1 MIHVAALSGGKD
13 STALLLQLR
22 DVNIEHKTVFCD
34 TGWEAQETY
43 DYIDYINEKI
53 LDGKLI
59 VLKSEKYDGFEDL
72 AIKRRMFPGL
82 RNRFCTEELKLKP
95 LWAYFESLDDEATSY
110 QGIRAEESL
119 SRSKMS
125 QHEWVNEAG
134 GYWINRPLLH
144 WTAED
149 VFAIHKKHGI
159 KPNPLYL
166 RGHSRVGCFPCVL
179 SGHTDIKRIFEDYPE
194 VIDRIRELEL
204 EVNQSAKEA
213 GLAAPKSFFRYD
225 KIPEAHRSIVGVR
238 KDEAGD
244 YRVGTVDDVA
254 RYLLEADEN
263 QLDMF
268 PTPKCMSVY
277 NLCE

>member
-1 MIHVAALSGGKD
+1 MIHVAAFSGGKD
-13 STALLLQLR
+13 SPALLLQLR
-22 DVNIEHKTVFCD
+22 DVNIEHRTVFCD

-72 AIKRRMFPGL
+72 AIKRKVFPNL
-82 RNRFCTEELKLKP
+82 RARFCTEELKLKP
-95 LWAYFESLDDEATSY
+95 LWSYFGTLDDEITSY
-110 QGIRAEESL
+110 QGVRAEESL
-119 SRSKMS
+119 ARSKMS
-125 QHEWVNEAG
+125 QHEWVNEGG
-134 GYWINRPLLH
+134 GYWVNRPLLH

-166 RGHSRVGCFPCVL
+166 KGHSRVGCFPCVL
-179 SGHTDIKRIFEDYPE
+179 SGHTDLKRIFKDYPE
-194 VIDRIRELEL
+194 VVDRIRKLEAD
-204 EVNQSAKEA
+204 VN
-213 GLAAPKSFFRYD
+213 AASGKPDAPRAVSRYD
-225 KIPEAHRSIVGVR
+225 KIPERVRSLTG
-238 KDEAGD
+238 KTNDGGT
-244 YRVGTVDDVA
+244 YRIGTVDDVA